1 MGIEPRASLWPSVAQ
16 PGVTMK
22 VQDAVCLV
30 TGSAQGLGKAFA
42 VRLLTAGARVCI
54 SDVRE
59 EGGLATLK
67 ELREKFGEK
76 KVTFV
81 QCDVTKPEQFTRLFD
96 ECESYFNV
104 PCIDLLVNNAGINT
118 NWGWRKCMEV
128 NIIGVMNGTE
138 IALERM
144 KKQPKKGTIVNTASM
159 AGIMTGG
166 ATNIGCGVL
175 KQPPPGEGFAE
186 DALPYFVS
194 KHGVVTLTRTL
205 NASFQESGVEVKA
218 LCPSWA
224 DTEIVS
230 GAEGEERQAALK
242 KLVSLHGGLMTVEF
256 VAEAF
261 HSLVTECPR
270 GSVMGCIRGV
280 PYFIIP
286 DTSETMVKMLVM
298 MGILMNKLTGATTIQ
313 VGDYKKVLVV
323 VIGLLM
329 LLAYIF

>member
-1 MGIEPRASLWPSVAQ
+1 MGTACLVAAVVPRASLWPSVAQ

-159 AGIMTGG
+159 AGIMTG
-166 ATNIGCGVL
+166 
-175 KQPPPGEGFAE
+175 FAE

-230 GAEGEERQAALK
+230 G
-242 KLVSLHGGLMTVEF
+242 
-256 VAEAF
+256 
-261 HSLVTECPR
+261 
-270 GSVMGCIRGV
+270 
-280 PYFIIP
+280 
-286 DTSETMVKMLVM
+286 
-298 MGILMNKLTGATTIQ
+298 
-313 VGDYKKVLVV
+313 
-323 VIGLLM
+323 
-329 LLAYIF
+329 

>member
-1 MGIEPRASLWPSVAQ
+1 LSQIIIFDSN
-16 PGVTMK
+16 MK
-22 VQDAVCLV
+22 VQDSVCLI

-42 VRLLTAGARVCI
+42 VRLLAAGAKVCI

-67 ELREKFGEK
+67 ELREKFGAE

-81 QCDVTKPEQFTRLFD
+81 QCDVTKPEQFSKLFD
-96 ECESYFNV
+96 ECEAYFKV
-104 PCIDLLVNNAGINT
+104 ECIDLLVNNAGINT

-128 NIIGVMNGTE
+128 NIIGVMTGTE

-159 AGIMTGG
+159 AGIM
-166 ATNIGCGVL
+166 A
-175 KQPPPGEGFAE
+175 GFAE
-186 DALPYFVS
+186 DSLAYFVS

-205 NASFQESGVEVKA
+205 NKCFHESGVEVKA
-218 LCPSWA
+218 ICPSWA

-230 GAEGEERQAALK
+230 GVDGEERKTAINK
-242 KLVSLHGGLMTVEF
+242 IVNSMGGLMTVEF

-261 HSLVTECPR
+261 YSLLTECPR
-270 GSVMGCIRGV
+270 GSCIGV
-280 PYFIIP
+280 INKMPYFVIP
-286 DTSETMVKMLVM
+286 DTSELMVRMMIM
-298 MGILMNKLTGATTIQ
+298 MGLVIRKITGRQTIQ
-313 VGDYKKVLVV
+313 VSDFNMFFAVLF
-323 VIGLLM
+323 LLFI